1 MLERLLLVLVRHLL
15 VLLQRLGHRLLR
27 RLLLRMRRLLP
38 HQHCLQR
45 WLRHHWRCGQTR
57 RRRLRGQ
64 KIARLCQQPVQHHEL
79 VRLLG
84 ALAMPWRRH
93 SLPQKHGMLL
103 LGLQYV
109 PEKQQRLHELEHRQ
123 FGLRL
128 VVLLLLQPL
137 RYRLL
142 GQTD

>member
-1 MLERLLLVLVRHLL
+1 MLERLLRVLVRHLL

-27 RLLLRMRRLLP
+27 RRLLRMRRLLP
-38 HQHCLQR
+38 HPHCLQR
-45 WLRHHWRCGQTR
+45 WLRRRWRCGQNR
-57 RRRLRGQ
+57 QRRLRGQ

-84 ALAMPWRRH
+84 ALEMPWRRH
-93 SLPQKHGMLL
+93 SLPQKHEMLL
-103 LGLQYV
+103 LGLQYA

-142 GQTD
+142 GQTG

>member
-1 MLERLLLVLVRHLL
+1 MLERLLRVLVRHLL
-15 VLLQRLGHRLLR
+15 VLLLRLGHRLLR
-27 RLLLRMRRLLP
+27 RLLLRMRRLLL
-38 HQHCLQR
+38 HLHCLQR
-45 WLRHHWRCGQTR
+45 WLRHHWRCGQNR
-57 RRRLRGQ
+57 QRRLRGQ

-79 VRLLG
+79 GRLLG
-84 ALAMPWRRH
+84 ALEMPWRRH
-93 SLPQKHGMLL
+93 NLPQKHGMLL
-103 LGLQYV
+103 LGLQSV

-142 GQTD
+142 GQTG

>member
-1 MLERLLLVLVRHLL
+1 MLERLLRVLVRHLL
-15 VLLQRLGHRLLR
+15 VLLLRLGHRLLR
-27 RLLLRMRRLLP
+27 RLLLRMQRLLP
-38 HQHCLQR
+38 QQHCLQR
-45 WLRHHWRCGQTR
+45 WLRRRWRCGQSR

-84 ALAMPWRRH
+84 ALEMPWRRH
-93 SLPQKHGMLL
+93 NLPQKHGMLL
-103 LGLQYV
+103 LGLQSV

-128 VVLLLLQPL
+128 VVLLLLSL
-137 RYRLL
+137 IHI
-142 GQTD
+142 